1 MWGFIVALISG
12 ALMSIQGVFNTEV
25 TKQTSLW
32 VSTGWVQLSAFMVC
46 VLAWIFTGRQSVSAL
61 WQVDNKYTLLG
72 GVIGAFITITV
83 IQSMGALGPAKAAML
98 IVISQLAAAWLI
110 ELFGLFGMEKT
121 DFTVR
126 KLLGMAVAVVGI
138 TIKISTCIF
147 MVSSIQ

>member
-32 VSTGWVQLSAFMVC
+32 VSTGWVQLSAFAVC
-46 VLAWIFTGRQSVSAL
+46 VLAWLFTGRESVVAL

-83 IQSMGALGPAKAAML
+83 IQSMGALGPAKAVML
-98 IVISQLAAAWLI
+98 IVAAQLIVAYLI
-110 ELFGLFGMEKT
+110 EVFGIFGVEKT
-121 DFTVR
+121 GLDWM
-126 KLLGMAVAVVGI
+126 KLLGTGLFLAGI
-138 TIKISTCIF
+138 FIF
-147 MVSSIQ
+147 KARG

>member
-1 MWGFIVALISG
+1 MWGFLVALISG

-126 KLLGMAVAVVGI
+126 KLIGMAVAIVGI
-138 TIKISTCIF
+138 VIF
-147 MVSSIQ
+147 KWEK

>member
-32 VSTGWVQLSAFMVC
+32 VSTGWVQLSAFVVC
-46 VLAWIFTGRQSVSAL
+46 VLAWLFTGRESVAAL

-98 IVISQLAAAWLI
+98 IVISQLAVAYVI
-110 ELFGLFGMEKT
+110 ELFGLFGVEKV
-121 DFTVR
+121 DFQWR
-126 KLLGMAVAVVGI
+126 KLIGMAVAIVGI
-138 TIKISTCIF
+138 VIF
-147 MVSSIQ
+147 KWEK